1 MNYFT
6 IIIFLLLCSCT
17 FFSFNNSVNKKSSH
31 QKKTPATISIKKKT
45 KASAQPD
52 LYVLKQMFLSAKATF
67 RSGKFKEAANTIE
80 DLLYKQ
86 EFLPKEMLINLYQ
99 LKLDIL
105 LKSKEVDES
114 KLLEIYCN
122 ILQQIKQKKSIYRK
136 KAFNIVINMKEKEL
150 NKVQDTRYITPI
162 KDLVFYQLGKIL
174 FYKEKFDDSHSFFK
188 KFLSYSID
196 GNLEEK
202 ALKYLKAIKSRKII
216 NKKHIGAI
224 LPLSGSSAKIGK
236 RSLKGL
242 QMGLGFYTNK
252 KSPFQLIVLDSQGQ
266 ADKARKAVEKLVT
279 QHHVI
284 AIVGGILSRTATAIA
299 EEAQNFGIPVILTA
313 QKSQLTKIGQ
323 YIFQNSLTSSLI
335 TNQLS
340 QFLTTQFKI
349 KTFAILYPNDSYG
362 VEYANA
368 FWKTTKQYGGIITGV
383 QIYKPGETDF
393 NGPIKRLIGT
403 YYQKDRLVEYKE
415 KLKEWYLKKSQLP
428 KKREASKKN
437 ILKPIVDFEALF
449 IPDSLKTLDSI
460 ASHLLY
466 NDVKNIYL
474 VGPSLWNQPYNIKKS
489 SRYLKQAFFADTELS
504 TKKFQKTDFYA
515 QFLQTFDQKPGLFE
529 LLAYEA
535 ALILRQTIIS
545 GAKNRSELKKDLQKT
560 IKFYG
565 PLGELSIN
573 KNREFIR
580 PLQIFKIEN
589 YKIHP
594 VKQDF

>member
-1 MNYFT
+1 MY
-6 IIIFLLLCSCT
+6 
-17 FFSFNNSVNKKSSH
+17 
-31 QKKTPATISIKKKT
+31 QKKTPIATSVKKKANT
-45 KASAQPD
+45 PSQPD
-52 LYVLKQMFLSAKATF
+52 PFALKQKQIFLSAKTAF
-67 RSGKFKEAANTIE
+67 HAKKFKEAENTIE
-80 DLLYKQ
+80 DLLYEK
-86 EFLPKEMLINLYQ
+86 ELLSKEMLIKLYQ

-105 LKSKEVDES
+105 LKSEEMDQT
-114 KLLEIYCN
+114 KLLETYCN
-122 ILQQIKQKKSIYRK
+122 ILQQTRQKKSVYRK
-136 KAFNIVINMKEKEL
+136 KAFDIIINMKEKEL
-150 NKVQDTRYITPI
+150 NRVQDTRYIAPI
-162 KDLVFYQLGKIL
+162 KDLVFYQMGKIL
-174 FYKEKFDDSHSFFK
+174 FYKEKFNASYSSFK

-196 GNLEEK
+196 SNLEEK
-202 ALKYLKAIKSRKII
+202 ALKYLKAIESRKII

-224 LPLSGSSAKIGK
+224 LPLSGPSAKIGK

-242 QMGLGFYTNK
+242 QIGLGFYTNK

-266 ADKARKAVEKLVT
+266 ADKAKKAVEKLVT

-313 QKSQLTKIGQ
+313 QKSQLTKTGQ
-323 YIFQNSLTSSLI
+323 YVFQNSLISSLI

-340 QFLTTQFKI
+340 KFLTTQFKI

-362 VEYANA
+362 MDYTNA
-368 FWKTTKQYGGIITGV
+368 FWKTTEQHGGIITGA
-383 QIYKPGETDF
+383 QTYKPGETDF

-403 YYQKDRLVEYKE
+403 YYQKDRLREYKE
-415 KLKEWYLKKSQLP
+415 KLKDWYLKKSQLP
-428 KKREASKKN
+428 KKREVSKNN

-449 IPDSLKTLDSI
+449 IPDSIKTLDSI

-474 VGPSLWNQPYNIKKS
+474 IGPSLWNQPHSIKKG
-489 SRYLKQAFFADTELS
+489 SRYLKQAFFADTGLS
-504 TKKFQKTDFYA
+504 TEKFQKTDFYT
-515 QFLQTFDQKPGLFE
+515 QFLQVFDQKPGLFE
-529 LLAYEA
+529 LLAYEST
-535 ALILRQTIIS
+535 LILRQTIIS
-545 GAKNRSELKKDLQKT
+545 GAKNRSELKKNLQKT
-560 IKFYG
+560 KKFYG

-594 VKQDF
+594 IKQDF

>member
-1 MNYFT
+1 M
-6 IIIFLLLCSCT
+6 SM
-17 FFSFNNSVNKKSSH
+17 
-31 QKKTPATISIKKKT
+31 KKKT
-45 KASAQPD
+45 KSPAQPD
-52 LYVLKQMFLSAKATF
+52 LYRLKQKFSSAKAAVHA
-67 RSGKFKEAANTIE
+67 GKFKEAENTIE
-80 DLLYKQ
+80 DLLYEK
-86 EFLPKEMLINLYQ
+86 ELLPKEILMKLYQ
-99 LKLDIL
+99 FKLDIL
-105 LKSKEVDES
+105 LKSKEVDQL
-114 KLLEIYCN
+114 KLLEAYCN

-162 KDLVFYQLGKIL
+162 KDLIFYQLGKIL
-174 FYKEKFDDSHSFFK
+174 FYKEKFNDSHSFFK

-196 GNLEEK
+196 SNLEEK
-202 ALKYLKAIKSRKII
+202 ALKYLKAIESRKII

-224 LPLSGSSAKIGK
+224 LPLSGPSAKIGK

-284 AIVGGILSRTATAIA
+284 AIVGGILSRTASAIA

-323 YIFQNSLTSSLI
+323 YVFQNSLTSSLI

-362 VEYANA
+362 VDYTNA
-368 FWKTTKQYGGIITGV
+368 FWKTTKKHGGIITGA
-383 QIYKPGETDF
+383 QTYKPGETDF

-403 YYQKDRLVEYKE
+403 YYQKDRLTEYKE

-428 KKREASKKN
+428 KKREVSKNN

-474 VGPSLWNQPYNIKKS
+474 IGPSLWNQPHNIKKS
-489 SRYLKQAFFADTELS
+489 SKYLKQAFFADTELS

-529 LLAYEA
+529 LLAYEST
-535 ALILRQTIIS
+535 LILRQTIIS
-545 GAKNRSELKKDLQKT
+545 GAKNRSELKEDLQKT
-560 IKFYG
+560 KKFYG

-580 PLQIFKIEN
+580 SLQIFKIEN
-589 YKIHP
+589 YKINP
-594 VKQDF
+594 IKQDF